1 MTRTTSKSF
10 GNAEALRNVSGCPLH
25 RGLFLASSSPLSYFL
40 MGFFFFQ
47 DLVCLG
53 WAVNRDCGGSTNTT
67 AEACPCP
74 SKAGHGRFGQSQQ
87 SQPEEE
93 HRTANPHRTQIP
105 HWQVHLL
112 AEEMFVTPQIN
123 THGAFAVTRKY
134 AQSDTNL
141 SLLKCTFSAEAEQG
155 HPPPSCSGSP
165 YCKQV
170 ALPWSTECD
179 IFHTFCALWW

>member
-40 MGFFFFQ
+40 VGFFFLFFQ

-53 WAVNRDCGGSTNTT
+53 WAVNRDCGGSTDTT

-74 SKAGHGRFGQSQQ
+74 SKAGHWRFGQSQQ
-87 SQPEEE
+87 SQPGEE
-93 HRTANPHRTQIP
+93 HRTANPRRTQIP

-123 THGAFAVTRKY
+123 TQRCFR
-134 AQSDTNL
+134 
-141 SLLKCTFSAEAEQG
+141 C
-155 HPPPSCSGSP
+155 HPQICS
-165 YCKQV
+165 
-170 ALPWSTECD
+170 E
-179 IFHTFCALWW
+179 